1 MFFTY
6 ASLQKSRHW
15 DCRILS
21 FSSSLHK
28 HRGSCRV
35 SSFYIYSSGM
45 FPAGKRLQETR
56 RAEKCQQFARPWQ
69 QENEDNQ
76 TLAPASAGLAVRCRM
91 PYLNSDCNSW
101 ATSATFTWLYSATVL
116 HSSVCPKHR
125 LHSAMSAMSRP
136 CLARMLL
143 LQICKSLL
151 VSEWVA
157 TPGTEGECFMALY
170 GEGFSMFVRYH
181 KYIQTHTYFQVFQR
195 VQQPVNTT
203 KKSWTFIG
211 QSWLSYPEILPSGN
225 FAHNVSILPH
235 CSTACCSECRDA
247 VLSHAMSHNF
257 WPSRLQ
263 DVRVELHSHVP
274 QPRFS
279 SFQSNSCIVKYIHL
293 PYTKTLTH

>member
-35 SSFYIYSSGM
+35 SSFYIYSSGT

-136 CLARMLL
+136 CLVHVLPGCCFCRSAKVCSSPSGSLPLARKGSVLWHCMERVFQCLSD
-143 LQICKSLL
+143 ITNTYKHLL
-151 VSEWVA
+151 VHR
-157 TPGTEGECFMALY
+157 TLY
-170 GEGFSMFVRYH
+170 I
-181 KYIQTHTYFQVFQR
+181 YIIHIYVYTQNTYKFQ
-195 VQQPVNTT
+195 
-203 KKSWTFIG
+203 
-211 QSWLSYPEILPSGN
+211 
-225 FAHNVSILPH
+225 
-235 CSTACCSECRDA
+235 
-247 VLSHAMSHNF
+247 
-257 WPSRLQ
+257 
-263 DVRVELHSHVP
+263 
-274 QPRFS
+274 
-279 SFQSNSCIVKYIHL
+279 
-293 PYTKTLTH
+293 